1 MFLSGNNGGII
12 QRISVFRISDEVF
25 AMSQGVEDL
34 QMLRLITAFQKI
46 ADKDARR
53 LVLMFV
59 EEQLEKQQAQSR
71 QKLGRIEH

>member
-1 MFLSGNNGGII
+1 MP
-12 QRISVFRISDEVF
+12 
-25 AMSQGVEDL
+25 QGVEDL

-71 QKLGRIEH
+71 QKRGPTEH